1 MSIIV
6 CHVFFLS
13 ILYVVHIDRR
23 FENLCR
29 CAPSRWLQT
38 QIESRCVRNDWF
50 GRRGVVCVFSAQASI
65 LESTRE
71 KETRPVE
78 NLGRGNMGGTHDMC
92 TTADFMIVI
101 LLNIA

>member
-1 MSIIV
+1 M
-6 CHVFFLS
+6 
-13 ILYVVHIDRR
+13 
-23 FENLCR
+23 
-29 CAPSRWLQT
+29 
-38 QIESRCVRNDWF
+38 
-50 GRRGVVCVFSAQASI
+50 VCVFSAQASI

-78 NLGRGNMGGTHDMC
+78 NLGRGNMGGTHDKC